1 MSGYFLNS
9 NILFC
14 QARAAYLRT
23 KGAASE
29 GAGKQDDALSA
40 ILFSAA
46 ALEAWIAELGLL
58 TRRTEL
64 PTSPALAAL
73 GQAIADIEDS
83 RGSVRLKYHIAMTL
97 LTGKGY
103 DRGAQPYQ
111 DFNLLF
117 SLRDALVHMKPE
129 KMAEPASERTRTER
143 LVKQLSSVA
152 TCVPQEKP
160 GILSSWLSRINT
172 KSVARWACNTAKSVQ
187 ESVRE
192 AARPHLGGVEAF
204 SVLMGPFSLVEPP
217 G

>member
-1 MSGYFLNS
+1 MPGYFLNS

-14 QARAAYLRT
+14 QARKAYLRT
-23 KGAASE
+23 KGAPSE
-29 GAGKQDDALSA
+29 DAGQQDDALSA

-58 TRRTEL
+58 TRMTVL
-64 PTSPALAAL
+64 PTSPTLAAL
-73 GQAIADIEDS
+73 GQAIEDIENS

-111 DFNLLF
+111 DFDLLF

-129 KMAEPASERTRTER
+129 KIAEPASERTRTER
-143 LVKQLSSVA
+143 LVKRLSSVA
-152 TCVPQEKP
+152 ACVPQEKP
-160 GILSSWLSRINT
+160 GVSSWLSKMNT
-172 KSVARWACNTAKSVQ
+172 RSVARWACNTAKSVQ
-187 ESVRE
+187 DSVRG
-192 AARPHLGGVEAF
+192 AAQAHLGSVDAF
-204 SVLMGPFSLVEPP
+204 SVLMGPFSSLEPP